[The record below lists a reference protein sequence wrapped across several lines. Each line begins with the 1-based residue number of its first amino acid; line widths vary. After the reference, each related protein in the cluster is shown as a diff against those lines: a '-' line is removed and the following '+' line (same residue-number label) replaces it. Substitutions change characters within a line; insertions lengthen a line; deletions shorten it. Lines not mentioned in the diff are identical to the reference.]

1 MTSKDRTKSNDVYF
15 IFSKGGIEK
24 HIYKRVSNKLDFTN
38 SYFKRI
44 I

>member
-1 MTSKDRTKSNDVYF
+1 MTSKERTKENDVYF

-24 HIYKRVSNKLDFTN
+24 HIYNRVSNKLDFTN
-38 SYFKRI
+38 SWFKKI